1 VAVAQALALPGRG
14 RLQEPR
20 SKSRPAATLKVRKVD
35 EPQPPQRSDAEL
47 VCAVLEG
54 QTDAFG
60 ELVARYKNVV
70 TTYVA
75 ARVAH
80 SEVEDL
86 AQEVFVRSFR
96 VLETL
101 RDPKAFG
108 AWLLGIAHHVCVDW
122 HRSRRDHVSLET
134 HELEPA
140 AAALPH
146 RAPRP
151 RPDEAAERN
160 EAIAIVLESLD
171 RLPEPYRVTLV
182 LKHLDGLSCNE
193 IAERMGVALGTVTSR
208 LARAY
213 KMLREHLDRAVGT
226 QERP

>member
-1 VAVAQALALPGRG
+1 MDEAQTPE
-14 RLQEPR
+14 Q
-20 SKSRPAATLKVRKVD
+20 
-35 EPQPPQRSDAEL
+35 SDAEL

-54 QTDAFG
+54 ETDAFA

-75 ARVAH
+75 ARVPGP
-80 SEVEDL
+80 EVEDL

-101 RDPKAFG
+101 REPKAFG

-122 HRSRRDHVSLET
+122 HRSRRDHASLDA
-134 HELEPA
+134 HEGEPVGA
-140 AAALPH
+140 LLPH
-146 RAPRP
+146 RTPTR
-151 RPDEAAERN
+151 RPDEAAERR
-160 EAIAIVLESLD
+160 EATDLVLRSLD
-171 RLPEPYRVTLV
+171 SLPETYRVTLV

-193 IAERMGVALGTVTSR
+193 IARRMGVAIGTVTSR

-213 KMLREHLDRAVGT
+213 KMLRDQLEKAAGLSEDSG
-226 QERP
+226 